1 MLIPRRDPIPREK
14 PLSQFNSSIGKR
26 DARDDDD
33 DDASREPI
41 SPLWVFVP
49 ALTFSQI
56 ILGNRRK
63 RSSINFLEGS

>member
-26 DARDDDD
+26 DARDDD
-33 DDASREPI
+33 ASREPI
-41 SPLWVFVP
+41 SPLWIFVP

-63 RSSINFLEGS
+63 RSSINFLEGP